1 MSTQTTS
8 STNNKCVFI
17 TGISGGLGSILC
29 QKLCEKGGFKV
40 KGLVRDESEKQNLTK
55 FGCTDVCVGD
65 LTKLQE
71 QDFVNYLKGC
81 DYVIDAAG
89 ATDPKDIRRVEY
101 ISGKYLANAAMKSN
115 VKKFICMSALGCD
128 KVGGEVGG
136 TGSSSSTQDWS
147 NKLICDCVKN
157 NKEFGINQYKLDQ
170 FIMCEC
176 QNLPYCVVRCGDLKD
191 EPAWNKILIGKPTLG
206 DKYKNIECVIPRE
219 DLSCLLCDLLCDDSI
234 KNVCFEVVGSKDQG
248 MPIQE
253 AIKQLK
259 TAI

>member
-1 MSTQTTS
+1 MSTQTS

-17 TGISGGLGSILC
+17 TGISGGLGNLVA
-29 QKLCEKGGFKV
+29 QKLCEKGGFCV
-40 KGLVRDESEKQNLTK
+40 KGLVKDESDKQKLSQ

-89 ATDPKDIRRVEY
+89 ATDPKDIRRVEF
-101 ISGKYLANAAMKSN
+101 ISGKYLATAAMKNN

-128 KVGGEVGG
+128 KVGGQQTNV
-136 TGSSSSTQDWS
+136 DWS
-147 NKLICDCVKN
+147 NQLICDCVKN
-157 NKEFGINQYKLDQ
+157 NRDFGINQYKLDQ
-170 FIMCEC
+170 FIMNEC
-176 QNLPYCVVRCGDLKD
+176 QNLPYCIIRCGDLKD
-191 EPAWNKILIGKPTLG
+191 EPGWKKILIGKPTLG
-206 DKYKNIECVIPRE
+206 EKYKNIDCVIPRE
-219 DLSCLLCDLLCDDSI
+219 DVSCLLCDLLLDDSI